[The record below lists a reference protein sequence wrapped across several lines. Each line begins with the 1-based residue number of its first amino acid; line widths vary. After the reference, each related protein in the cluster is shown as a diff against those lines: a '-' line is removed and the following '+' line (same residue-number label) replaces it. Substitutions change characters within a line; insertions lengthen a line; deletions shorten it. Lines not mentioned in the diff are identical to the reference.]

1 MKLHYLIL
9 NNFRQFYGVTPKIH
23 FASGDKN
30 ITVLHANNGSGK
42 TALLNAFIW
51 TMFDSHTSGF
61 QLPDQIVNKRAIRE
75 ASPGDTVEAW
85 VELKFSHGG
94 SNYVIK
100 RSQETVCIEDDPG
113 WLNRASS
120 NATLQRESGDGNW
133 KPIDRV
139 EDEIGRVL
147 PKDLH
152 NYFFF
157 DGERIERIV
166 RPSKKQ
172 QEEIKDA
179 AKKLLGLEIVERA
192 KTHIDIVRKSFEK
205 NLQETGNEELSALLK
220 EKEQLETEFQRLSA
234 EIQENE
240 SEIDHNQS
248 RKKAISEKLL
258 GHREI
263 KSIQERRQFLEN
275 EKENKKRDIQEFS
288 KELKQLISKKGYSVF
303 INDLIENFRKQI
315 DLMRQKGE
323 LPAGIKKQF
332 VEDLLEK
339 HKCICGTELVEGQS
353 AYEKVKKWRQQ
364 AGLAD
369 VEEKAL
375 SMGGELKSYEAALA
389 DFPGTLE
396 TLKEKIKR
404 TYADISEFEVEL
416 DDISAKLLRYP
427 KEEIADL
434 EKQLDACEEKERTLL
449 SNVAGDKVKSGQI
462 EEKIAEID
470 KNIEQQQSEEEK
482 QDLLLRRVRAC
493 RETYERLKEMLYL
506 WDKRFRIDLE
516 QKMQQLFGE
525 MTLTPYLPQITES
538 YGIVLREEAGGEA
551 LDVAASQGE
560 NQILSLSFIGSIIEV
575 VRKQK
580 EQHETLS
587 GGVDASSYP
596 VVMDSPFG
604 ALDHNYRRQIA
615 KHLPNIADQVVT
627 LVTKTQWQGEVENAM
642 TGKIGREYI
651 LTYYTPREDVAEDL
665 LEVNGK
671 EYSLV
676 KQSDNGYEYT
686 LIEEM

>member
-9 NNFRQFYGVTPKIH
+9 NNFRQFYGVTPKIT
-23 FASGDKN
+23 FASGGKN

-51 TMFDSHTSGF
+51 TLFDSYTSGF
-61 QLPDQIVNKRAIRE
+61 QLPEQIVNKRAIRE

-100 RSQETVCIEDDPG
+100 RSQEAVCIEDEPG
-113 WLNRASS
+113 WQNRATSS
-120 NATLQRESGDGNW
+120 ATLQRESGDGNW
-133 KPIDRV
+133 RPIERV

-172 QEEIKDA
+172 QEEIKAA
-179 AKKLLGLEIVERA
+179 AKKLLGLEIVARGS
-192 KTHIDIVRKSFEK
+192 THLDAVRKKFEK
-205 NLQETGNEELSALLK
+205 DLQETGDEELAALLK
-220 EKEQLETEFQRLSA
+220 EKEGLEQENQQLILDIKENETEI
-234 EIQENE
+234 E
-240 SEIDHNQS
+240 HNQT
-248 RKKAISEKLL
+248 RKKDISDKLL

-263 KSIQERRQFLEN
+263 KSIQERRQFLEK
-275 EKENKKRDIQEFS
+275 EKGNKISDIADFS
-288 KELKQLISKKGYSVF
+288 KSLKQEISKHGYSVF
-303 INDLIENFRKQI
+303 INKLILNFREQVN
-315 DLMRQKGE
+315 LMREKGE

-339 HKCICGTELVEGQS
+339 NQCICGTDLVEGSS
-353 AYEKVKKWRQQ
+353 AHVEVKKWRQK

-375 SMGGELKSYEAALA
+375 SMGGELKSYEAALSN
-389 DFPGTLE
+389 FPATLDS
-396 TLKEKIKR
+396 LKTRMRNAYTNI
-404 TYADISEFEVEL
+404 AEFESEL
-416 DDISAKLLRYP
+416 DDINDKLRKFP
-427 KEEIADL
+427 KEEIAGL
-434 EKQLDACEEKERTLL
+434 ERQLEACEEKERSLL
-449 SNVAGDKVKSGQI
+449 SEIAGAKAQSDQI
-462 EEKIAEID
+462 LQQISNID
-470 KNIEQQQSEEEK
+470 KEIEKKQSEEEK
-482 QDLLLRRVRAC
+482 QDILLRRVKAC
-493 RETYERLKEMLYL
+493 RDAHKRLSKMLTL
-506 WDKRFRIDLE
+506 WDKRFRMDLE
-516 QKMQQLFGE
+516 KKMQELFSQ
-525 MTLTPYLPQITES
+525 MTLTPYLPQITET
-538 YGIVLREEAGGEA
+538 YGISLREEAGGEP

-575 VRKQK
+575 VRSQKQ
-580 EQHETLS
+580 QHDTLS

-615 KHLPNIADQVVT
+615 KNLPNIADQVIT
-627 LVTKTQWQGEVENAM
+627 LVTKTQWHGEVENAM
-642 TGKIGREYI
+642 KGKIGREYI
-651 LTYYTPREDVAEDL
+651 LTYYTPREDAAEDL
-665 LEVNGK
+665 LQINGDK
-671 EYSLV
+671 YPLI
-676 KQSDNGYEYT
+676 KQSTNGYEYT
-686 LIEEM
+686 VIEEM